1 MKQHILIVDDE
12 APIRE
17 ILALMLGQTGYRVTE
32 AASVREALEV
42 MQRDPPALLISDLQL
57 EESDGLAMI
66 AEIKTTRPNL
76 PVILLTGVLFEDEVV
91 RGTLKDAV
99 TAYLP
104 KTTPLAKIQEEVRRI
119 LPA

>member
-1 MKQHILIVDDE
+1 MKKHILIVDDE

-17 ILALMLGQTGYRVTE
+17 ILAQMLGQNGYRVTE
-32 AASVREALEV
+32 AATANEAQQVAL
-42 MQRDPPALLISDLQL
+42 RDAPDLLISDLQL

-66 AEIKTTRPNL
+66 GRLKGPRPGL
-76 PVILLTGVLFEDEVV
+76 PVILLTGVLFDDDVV
-91 RGTLKDAV
+91 RDTLSKVV

-104 KTTPLAKIQEEVRRI
+104 KTTPLSKILEEVRRV